1 MTNPD
6 NTSGS
11 QRLNLEKMPGHWL
24 LARMGKR
31 VLRPG
36 GRELTNDLLSELGI
50 GPGDYVVDLA
60 PGMGATAKLILRHH
74 PAGYTGIE
82 RDEIAAARV
91 NDLDDNFRYRCV
103 VATAQNTGLSDNSA
117 HVVVGEAFLTM
128 HSEEDKQKILHEA
141 FRILRPG
148 GRLGIHEL
156 SLRPA
161 SLDPETQKQVR
172 GDLTRAVHVGAR
184 PLTSTDWQA
193 LIKRAGFKIRYESDA
208 AMRLLEPTRLI
219 KDEGLLRALKIVF
232 NILRTPVARRRIR
245 AMRGIFRKHSD
256 HMGAIAIIADKP
268 KS

>member
-1 MTNPD
+1 MSTPTPGSD
-6 NTSGS
+6 N
-11 QRLNLEKMPGHWL
+11 QNLEKMPGHWL

-36 GRELTNDLLSELGI
+36 GRELTNDLLSKLDI
-50 GPGDYVVDLA
+50 GPGDYVVELA
-60 PGMGATAKLILRHH
+60 PGMGATAKLILQRH

-82 RDEIAAARV
+82 RDEKAAARV
-91 NDLDDNFRYRCV
+91 NDLDDNFRYRCIV
-103 VATAQNTGLSDNSA
+103 STAQDTGLSNNSA

-128 HSEEDKQKILHEA
+128 QSEENKQRILDEA
-141 FRILRPG
+141 YRILRPG

-161 SLDPETQKQVR
+161 SLDPEIQKEVR
-172 GDLTRAVHVGAR
+172 GDLTRTIHVGAR

-208 AMRLLEPTRLI
+208 TMRLLEPSRLI
-219 KDEGLLRALKIVF
+219 KDEGFARTIKIIF
-232 NILRTPVARRRIR
+232 NIIRTPVARRRIR
-245 AMRGIFRKHSD
+245 AMRGIFRRHSD
-256 HMGAIAIIADKP
+256 HLGAIAIVADKP